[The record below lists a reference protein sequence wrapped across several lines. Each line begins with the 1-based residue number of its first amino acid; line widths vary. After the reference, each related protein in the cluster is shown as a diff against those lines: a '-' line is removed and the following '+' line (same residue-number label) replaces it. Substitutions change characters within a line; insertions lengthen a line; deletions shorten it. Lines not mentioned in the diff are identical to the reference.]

1 MVMNFK
7 KLIGLATQPA
17 DCKMR
22 VERFW
27 GVYYISLEM
36 TDHPLGSLYQTSLMF
51 RYPNEVTDFLAKL
64 ESTVSKARQEFSA
77 HLDQIEAESKSE
89 CNDGISSLV
98 PANNSETHSQSD
110 GSSVKFEDEDLR
122 AAVSIEAGRGLE
134 GFFSEILV
142 CDHVGGFVL
151 KTLNFETKKEL
162 FYFLDSIIESVEDA
176 SLRVE
181 EAESRLQRAGISG
194 NH

>member
-1 MVMNFK
+1 MVMNFE

-22 VERFW
+22 VERAW
-27 GVYYISLEM
+27 GVYYVSLEM

-51 RYPNEVTDFLAKL
+51 RNPNEVTDFLAKL

-77 HLDQIEAESKSE
+77 HLDQIEAKPESE
-89 CNDGISSLV
+89 CHDGISSLV
-98 PANNSETHSQSD
+98 PADNSKTHSLSD
-110 GSSVKFEDEDLR
+110 GLSAMFLEEDLR
-122 AAVSIEAGRGLE
+122 ENVSVEVGRGVE
-134 GFFSEILV
+134 GFFTEIK
-142 CDHVGGFVL
+142 VGNYVVGFIGR
-151 KTLNFETKKEL
+151 TLDFETKKEL
-162 FYFLDSIIESVEDA
+162 FLFLDSIIETVEDA

-181 EAESRLQRAGISG
+181 EDESRLERAGISG